1 MLFQKIYASLFF
13 IAVISV
19 VCFSCSYKQQ
29 QALFENKKTPDSPT
43 NRFNPVTNYTIKP
56 QDILQIRNLQSRKYI
71 VDEPTTSVAS
81 VPVTGN
87 RNESGQTY
95 TVEEDGTVRLPI
107 IGSVKVVG
115 LSRAEAANQ
124 IESLYRRELKDP
136 IIELKIVNLKVTMLG
151 EIKAQGIYNLIRDRT
166 SLIEVIGEAGGLT
179 EKANPKTIKIIRG
192 NMRAPQVIE
201 VDLSDINTLAD
212 SRIMLENN
220 DIIYI
225 AQNKRAI
232 RAEKLQNMSSILQ
245 PVIALL
251 NTALIIYTL
260 TR

>member
-1 MLFQKIYASLFF
+1 MCSLKKLTLLFF
-13 IAVISV
+13 IAFIIVA
-19 VCFSCSYKQQ
+19 CFSCSYKQH
-29 QALFENKKTPDSPT
+29 QALFENKVTVDST
-43 NRFNPVTNYTIKP
+43 KNKATTVTNYKIKP
-56 QDILQIRNLQSRKYI
+56 QDILQVRNLQNRKYI
-71 VDEPTTSVAS
+71 IHEPATSVAS
-81 VPVTGN
+81 AAASGSS
-87 RNESGQTY
+87 NENGQTY
-95 TVEEDGTVRLPI
+95 TVEDDGTVRLPI
-107 IGSVKVVG
+107 IGTVKIAG
-115 LSRAEAANQ
+115 LSRSEAANQ
-124 IESLYRRELKDP
+124 IETLYRRELKDP
-136 IIELKIVNLKVTMLG
+136 IIELKILNLKVTMLG

-192 NMRAPQVIE
+192 DMRAPQVIE
-201 VDLSDINTLAD
+201 VNLSDINTLAD

>member
-1 MLFQKIYASLFF
+1 MCSFKKFTLPF
-13 IAVISV
+13 VIISIIIT
-19 VCFSCSYKQQ
+19 CFSCSFKQQ
-29 QALFENKKTPDSPT
+29 QALFENKVTVDST
-43 NRFNPVTNYTIKP
+43 KNNTATVTGYRIKS
-56 QDILQIRNLQSRKYI
+56 QDILQIRNLQNRKYI
-71 VDEPTTSVAS
+71 VDEPVTSAAS
-81 VPVTGN
+81 APASNT
-87 RNESGQTY
+87 NESGQTY

-115 LSRAEAANQ
+115 LNRYEAANQ
-124 IESLYRRELKDP
+124 IESLYRSELKDP
-136 IIELKIVNLKVTMLG
+136 IIELKIVNLKVTVLG
-151 EIKAQGIYNLIRDRT
+151 EIKAQGIYKLIRDGT

-192 NMRAPQVIE
+192 NMRDPQVIE

-212 SRIMLENN
+212 PRIMLENN

-232 RAEKLQNMSSILQ
+232 RAEKLQSMSSLLQ

>member
-1 MLFQKIYASLFF
+1 MCSLKELTLTFL
-13 IAVISV
+13 ITLTIVA
-19 VCFSCSYKQQ
+19 CFSCSYKQQ
-29 QALFENKKTPDSPT
+29 QGLFQNKVAVDSLKNKDT
-43 NRFNPVTNYTIKP
+43 RVTNYRINP
-56 QDILQIRNLQSRKYI
+56 QDLLQIRNLQNRKYI
-71 VDEPTTSVAS
+71 VDEPVTSLAS
-81 VPVTGN
+81 ASTSGSS
-87 RNESGQTY
+87 NEDGQTY
-95 TVEEDGTVRLPI
+95 RVEDDGTVRLPI
-107 IGSVKVVG
+107 IGSVKVAG
-115 LSRAEAANQ
+115 LSRVEAASQ

-136 IIELKIVNLKVTMLG
+136 IIELKILNLKVTMLG

-179 EKANPKTIKIIRG
+179 EKANPKKIKIIRG
-192 NMRAPQVIE
+192 DMKNPQVIE

-225 AQNKRAI
+225 GQNNRAI
-232 RAEKLQNMSSILQ
+232 RSEKVQSMSAILQ

>member
-1 MLFQKIYASLFF
+1 MCSLKKLTLSFF
-13 IAVISV
+13 IAFTIMA
-19 VCFSCSYKQQ
+19 CFSCSYKQQ
-29 QALFENKKTPDSPT
+29 QALFENNVSADTAVSEAI
-43 NRFNPVTNYTIKP
+43 RVTNYRIKP
-56 QDILQIRNLQSRKYI
+56 QDLLQIRNLQNRKYI
-71 VDEPTTSVAS
+71 VDEPVTSAAS
-81 VPVTGN
+81 ASTSSSN
-87 RNESGQTY
+87 NDGQTFQ
-95 TVEEDGTVRLPI
+95 VEDNGNVTLPI
-107 IGSVKVVG
+107 LGDVKVAG
-115 LSRAEAANQ
+115 LTRTEAKNQ
-124 IESLYRRELKDP
+124 IETLYRRELKDP

-179 EKANPKTIKIIRG
+179 EKANPKKVKIIRG
-192 NMRAPQVIE
+192 DMKNPQVIE

-232 RAEKLQNMSSILQ
+232 RTEKLQSMSAILQ
-245 PVIALL
+245 PVITLL